1 MRVGTKEELDIAT
14 GHLEHLKAQ
23 LHTTEQ
29 QRDALAAMLLK
40 CLQCIE
46 TDGGAFGDDTHPV
59 INHHAKV
66 AAKARALLT
75 YIEKRVRLEVVS
87 DGIRWGPH

>member
-1 MRVGTKEELDIAT
+1 MGTKEEQDIAT
-14 GHLEHLKAQ
+14 GYLEHLKAQ

-40 CLQCIE
+40 CLQCME
-46 TDGGAFGDDTHPV
+46 TDGAASGDDTYRVIDHP
-59 INHHAKV
+59 AKV

-75 YIEKRVRLEVVS
+75 YIEKRGRLEVVS